1 MFSSKL
7 SKGNDS
13 IFKLDSILLSL
24 GIVLGILA
32 IIFAEVLQYRKQGIK
47 IEELRA
53 GNLQKGSITYDK
65 LAEDVFTTI
74 ELEFENGATSKA
86 KIVNGMVENGGLGG
100 QLEFETESGEKVIG
114 QVIGTIPMVIED
126 GSITE
131 EKISKVLIERIEK
144 LEEGNLIEEES
155 MTDTDT
161 GIAEETD
168 TETEFEIED
177 GSIVTAKLADNG
189 VTTLKLADGSVTT
202 VKIVDASITSSKIQD
217 ANILTKHLASGAIT
231 TVKIADGA
239 VTTSKLGNSSVTSSK
254 IQDGTILNADIYSDA
269 AISYTKL
276 NLVGSLLLAD
286 LGQNGCTNGQVIKW
300 SDAGSTWECASDID
314 TQLSEAQVEGYITN
328 EVVDLFTGSTMNSE
342 ALATQSWVNGLGY
355 ITDGNTDWDNSYG
368 FITASSSTTLT
379 NKTLD
384 GDDNTVQDL
393 TVTSLKSGVLETDLS
408 SVSASD
414 DTLASAKAI
423 KLALESLYPVG
434 VIFFNASVATN
445 PSTLLGF
452 GTWVAF
458 GAGQVMVGLDSG
470 DGSFDTLG
478 ETGGEK
484 THTLTIAEMPEHN
497 HSVNPPSTPTSTD
510 GSHTHKAYEHMAGGS
525 TAMEHNNTTPIWNS
539 VGQARASQ
547 IVMDA
552 AGDHS
557 HTVDISSFNS
567 ASAGSGDAHNNLQP
581 YITVYMWVRTK

>member
-269 AISYTKL
+269 AISYT
-276 NLVGSLLLAD
+276 NLILL
-286 LGQNGCTNGQVIKW
+286 
-300 SDAGSTWECASDID
+300 
-314 TQLSEAQVEGYITN
+314 
-328 EVVDLFTGSTMNSE
+328 VV
-342 ALATQSWVNGLGY
+342 Y
-355 ITDGNTDWDNSYG
+355 Y
-368 FITASSSTTLT
+368 
-379 NKTLD
+379 
-384 GDDNTVQDL
+384 
-393 TVTSLKSGVLETDLS
+393 
-408 SVSASD
+408 
-414 DTLASAKAI
+414 
-423 KLALESLYPVG
+423 
-434 VIFFNASVATN
+434 
-445 PSTLLGF
+445 
-452 GTWVAF
+452 
-458 GAGQVMVGLDSG
+458 
-470 DGSFDTLG
+470 
-478 ETGGEK
+478 
-484 THTLTIAEMPEHN
+484 
-497 HSVNPPSTPTSTD
+497 
-510 GSHTHKAYEHMAGGS
+510 
-525 TAMEHNNTTPIWNS
+525 
-539 VGQARASQ
+539 
-547 IVMDA
+547 
-552 AGDHS
+552 
-557 HTVDISSFNS
+557 
-567 ASAGSGDAHNNLQP
+567 
-581 YITVYMWVRTK
+581 